1 MNKLIGKVILTLA
14 FAIALAGCGGGS
26 SGGPG
31 GGTQPGIDRLGVRS
45 GTVTG
50 FGSIIVGGD
59 TFDVDMAEFE
69 VDDDSSGSSQD
80 DLNIGDTVIVTFDPA
95 TPGVA
100 QTVFSDDAVE
110 GPIGGIGPDLDKNL
124 QAGQLLVAGQTVT
137 VDAETSFDD
146 RIQPA
151 SFDGLAV
158 DDLVEVNGFFD
169 ANGGIRATRIEP
181 SQGGIDG
188 VEVHGFVEGLDT
200 NAQTF
205 SINALDVDYGTEP
218 AIIDDSFPNGTFA
231 NGDFVEVK
239 GTSFG
244 AGGELLATKI
254 EPDGPGVVDDGTFDN
269 FDEVELEAEGFITRF
284 ASATDFDVSGFPV
297 TTTAGTVFE
306 GGDATDL
313 GPNVKVEVDGDL
325 NASNVLVATKVS
337 IRRSNNVRVTALVDE
352 VDAAAGTLVV
362 LGIEI
367 TVDASTR
374 REDKSAAEQ
383 EPFGLEHINV
393 DDYVEVRGGVDPS
406 GNSDLLAS
414 LLEREDRPNDM
425 EGETELRGFVDSVSQ
440 PSFVIAGVTIETDG
454 NTEFRD
460 ANDMPMSANDFF
472 NALQSDDLVDVQ
484 GTETGQTTLV
494 AEEVEFEAED

>member
-14 FAIALAGCGGGS
+14 FAIGLAGCGGGS

-50 FGSIIVGGD
+50 FGSVIVGGD
-59 TFDVDMAEFE
+59 TFDVDTAEFE
-69 VDDDSSGSSQD
+69 VDDDSTGSSQD

-95 TPGVA
+95 SPGVA

-110 GPIGGIGPDLDKNL
+110 GPIDSIDAPGS
-124 QAGQLLVAGQTVT
+124 QLVVAGQTVII
-137 VDAETSFDD
+137 DESTSFDD
-146 RIQPA
+146 SIPTA
-151 SFDGLAV
+151 SLAGLAV
-158 DDLVEVNGFFD
+158 DDIVEVNGFFD
-169 ANGGIRATRIEP
+169 GSGGIRATRIEA
-181 SQGGIDG
+181 GAGEI
-188 VEVHGFVEGLDT
+188 EVKGLVEGLDT

-205 SINALDVDYGTEP
+205 SINALDVDYSSAT
-218 AIIDDSFPNGTFA
+218 IDDSFPGMTFA

-254 EPDGPGVVDDGTFDN
+254 EPDGPGVVDDGTFDD
-269 FDEVELEAEGFITRF
+269 FDEVELEVEGFITRF

-297 TTTAGTVFE
+297 ATTAGTVFE

-352 VDAAAGTLVV
+352 VNAAAGTLVL
-362 LGIEI
+362 LGIEVV
-367 TVDASTR
+367 VDDSTR
-374 REDKSAAEQ
+374 REDKSDADE
-383 EPFGLEHINV
+383 EPFGLQHVSAGN
-393 DDYVEVRGGVDPS
+393 YMEVRGGVDPS
-406 GNSDLLAS
+406 GNADILAS
-414 LLEREDRPNDM
+414 LLERDDVPGNLN
-425 EGETELRGFVDSVSQ
+425 GETELRGFVDSVLLPS
-440 PSFVIAGVTIETDG
+440 SFVIAGVTVETNG
-454 NTEFRD
+454 GTTFRD
-460 ANDMPMSANDFF
+460 AAGNVINDPNTGFF
-472 NALQSDDLVDVQ
+472 DIAEGRLVDVD
-484 GTETGQTTLV
+484 GTETGATTLV
-494 AEEVEFEAED
+494 ADEVQFEAED

>member
-1 MNKLIGKVILTLA
+1 MNKLIGKVMLTLA

-50 FGSIIVGGD
+50 FGSIFVGD
-59 TFDVDMAEFE
+59 DRFEVNNAEFE
-69 VDDDSSGSSQD
+69 VDDDSVGSSQD
-80 DLNIGDTVIVTFDPA
+80 DLNVGDTVVVTFDPA

-110 GPIGGIGPDLDKNL
+110 GPIDSIDAPGS
-124 QAGQLLVAGQTVT
+124 QLVVAGQTVII
-137 VDAETSFDD
+137 DDSTSFDD
-146 RIQPA
+146 SIPTA
-151 SFDGLAV
+151 SLAGLAV
-158 DDLVEVNGFFD
+158 DGRVEVNGFFD
-169 ANGGIRATRIEP
+169 GNGGIRATRIEP

-205 SINALDVDYGTEP
+205 SINALDVDYGTVP
-218 AIIDDSFPNGTFA
+218 ATIDDSFPNGTFA

-269 FDEVELEAEGFITRF
+269 FDEVELEVEGFITRF
-284 ASATDFDVSGFPV
+284 VSATDFDVSGFPV

-337 IRRSNNVRVTALVDE
+337 IRRSNNVRVTALVDD
-352 VDAAAGTLVV
+352 VDATAGTLVL

-367 TVDASTR
+367 VVDDSTR
-374 REDKSAAEQ
+374 REDKSDAEQ
-383 EPFGLEHINV
+383 EPFGLAQISAGN
-393 DDYVEVRGGVDPS
+393 YVEVRGGVDPS
-406 GNSDLLAS
+406 GNADILAS
-414 LLEREDRPNDM
+414 LLERDDVPNDL

-460 ANDMPMSANDFF
+460 ANDVPMSANDFF
-472 NALQSDDLVDVQ
+472 NALQPDDLVDVD
-484 GTETGQTTLV
+484 GTETGQTTIL